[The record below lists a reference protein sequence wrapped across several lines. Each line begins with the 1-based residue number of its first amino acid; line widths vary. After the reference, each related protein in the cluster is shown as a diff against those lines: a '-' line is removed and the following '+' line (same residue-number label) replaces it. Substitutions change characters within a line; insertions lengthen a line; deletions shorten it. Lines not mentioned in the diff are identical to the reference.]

1 MYSDA
6 KAYVAN
12 AQGKKIYLL
21 PRMANRHGLIT
32 GATGTGK
39 TVTMKVLAESFS
51 DMGVPVFLADVKGD
65 VSGLAEP
72 GLDSEGMQKRIGRFD
87 LRECWSYR
95 PYPVAFWDIFGEKG
109 IPVRIKVSDMGPLM
123 FSRLLGLTE
132 VQTGIL
138 HIVYRV
144 ADDNGLELID
154 LKDLRAMLTYVNDNR
169 ASLVTTYGNVTP
181 QSIGAIQRSLLRLED
196 EGGSIFFGEPSISI
210 EDLLRVD
217 EDGRGMLNI
226 LDSTKLIRSPLI
238 YSTFLIWLVS
248 ELFER
253 LPEVGDPEKPKAV
266 FFFDE
271 AHLLFQNAP
280 KAFLEKITQLVKLIR
295 SKGVGIYFVSQSPSD
310 VPGDV
315 LAQLSNR
322 IQHGLRAYTP
332 AEMKA
337 VKAAANSFR
346 VNPDLDT
353 EKEIL
358 SLGTGEALVSFLD
371 EKGTPAIVE
380 RAKILFPLSQIGAI
394 TPEQRTELIN
404 RSRLYGRYDHPI
416 DRESAYEIIT
426 AAIEEAERQ
435 KAEIEAAA
443 EAEKQAAIQA
453 KEDARAAKEAEK
465 EAKEKAKKAKNSIAS
480 KVLKSVLT
488 AVTGVAAAAAADA
501 VTSKVTVTKK
511 KSTTSTGS
519 KMVNKATKSAT
530 TTITRELTRS
540 ILGNLIK

>member
-1 MYSDA
+1 MYIDDKIYA
-6 KAYVAN
+6 AN
-12 AQGKKIYLL
+12 ASGKKLYLL
-21 PRMANRHGLIT
+21 PKMANRHGLIT

-72 GLDSEGMQKRIGRFD
+72 GADSEGMQKRIDRFD
-87 LRECWSYR
+87 LRDCWSYHE
-95 PYPVAFWDIFGEKG
+95 YPVAFWDIFGEKG
-109 IPVRIKVSDMGPLM
+109 IPIRIKVSDMGPLM

-138 HIVYRV
+138 HIVYRG

-154 LKDLRAMLTYVNDNR
+154 LKDLRAMLTYVSDNR
-169 ASLVTTYGNVTP
+169 ASLTTTYGNVTP

-196 EGGSIFFGEPSISI
+196 EGGNVFFGEPSISVS
-210 EDLLRVD
+210 DLLRLD
-217 EDGRGMLNI
+217 DDGRGMLNI
-226 LDSTKLIRSPLI
+226 LDATRLIRSPLI

-280 KAFLEKITQLVKLIR
+280 KAFLEKIVQLVKLIR

-332 AEMKA
+332 SEMKA
-337 VKAAANSFR
+337 VKAAAASFR
-346 VNPDLDT
+346 PNPELDS
-353 EKEIL
+353 EQEIL

-371 EKGTPAIVE
+371 EKGIPAMVE
-380 RAKILFPLSQIGAI
+380 RCNILPPQSLMAPAKEETRRSILEYDPLCAAYQEAVD
-394 TPEQRTELIN
+394 N
-404 RSRLYGRYDHPI
+404 Y
-416 DRESAYEIIT
+416 SAYEKLQEESEAKAKAELEKAEQL
-426 AAIEEAERQ
+426 AAQKKEAEEK
-435 KAEIEAAA
+435 KAAEKQ
-443 EAEKQAAIQA
+443 EAEK
-453 KEDARAAKEAEK
+453 
-465 EAKEKAKKAKNSIAS
+465 KK
-480 KVLKSVLT
+480 
-488 AVTGVAAAAAADA
+488 AAAARKKQQSTVGKAAK
-501 VTSKVTVTKK
+501 KVAKTATNSVL
-511 KSTTSTGS
+511 
-519 KMVNKATKSAT
+519 NKIGNK
-530 TTITRELTRS
+530 
-540 ILGNLIK
+540 LGKAIVRGIFGNWK

>member
-1 MYSDA
+1 MYFEN

-12 AQGKKIYLL
+12 ADGKKLFLL
-21 PRMANRHGLIT
+21 PQMANRHGLIT

-39 TVTMKVLAESFS
+39 TVTMKVLAECFS

-72 GLDSEGMQKRIGRFD
+72 GVDSEGMQKRIDRFD

-95 PYPVAFWDIFGEKG
+95 EYPVAFWDIFGEQG
-109 IPVRIKVSDMGPLM
+109 IPIRIKVSDMGPLM

-132 VQTGIL
+132 VQTGVL

-154 LKDLRAMLTYVNDNR
+154 LKDLRAMLTWVSDNR
-169 ASLVTTYGNVTP
+169 GSLVTTYGNVTP

-196 EGGSIFFGEPSISI
+196 EGGNIFFGEPSISVS
-210 EDLLRVD
+210 DLLRVD
-217 EDGRGMLNI
+217 EEGHGVLNI
-226 LDSTKLIRSPLI
+226 LDSTRLIRSPLI

-253 LPEVGDPEKPKAV
+253 LPEVGDPEKPRAV

-280 KAFLEKITQLVKLIR
+280 KAFLEKIVQLVKLIR

-310 VPGDV
+310 IPNDV

-346 VNPDLDT
+346 PNPALDS
-353 EKEIL
+353 EQKIL
-358 SLGTGEALVSFLD
+358 SLGTGEALVSLLD
-371 EKGTPAIVE
+371 EKGIPAMVE
-380 RAKILFPLSQIGAI
+380 RANILPPQSLMAPAKAEVRQLVLQYDPLYAAYQEAVD
-394 TPEQRTELIN
+394 N
-404 RSRLYGRYDHPI
+404 Y
-416 DRESAYEIIT
+416 SAYEKLKEESD
-426 AAIEEAERQ
+426 AREQLALAEAEQ
-435 KAEIEAAA
+435 KA
-443 EAEKQAAIQA
+443 AEKQAAEEKKAAEKQA
-453 KEDARAAKEAEK
+453 AEQKKAAASKKQQQSAVGKAAK
-465 EAKEKAKKAKNSIAS
+465 
-480 KVLKSVLT
+480 KV
-488 AVTGVAAAAAADA
+488 A
-501 VTSKVTVTKK
+501 
-511 KSTTSTGS
+511 
-519 KMVNKATKSAT
+519 KSAT
-530 TTITRELTRS
+530 NTVLNKVGRK
-540 ILGNLIK
+540 LGNAIARGIFGNWL

>member
-1 MYSDA
+1 MFFDNKVYA
-6 KAYVAN
+6 AN
-12 AQGKKIYLL
+12 AQGEKLFLL
-21 PRMANRHGLIT
+21 PKMANRHGLIT

-65 VSGLAEP
+65 VSGLSEP
-72 GLDSEGMQKRIGRFD
+72 GLDSEGMQKRIDRFD
-87 LRECWSYR
+87 LRECWNYR
-95 PYPVAFWDIFGEKG
+95 GYPVAFWDIFGEKG

-154 LKDLRAMLTYVNDNR
+154 LKDLRSMLTYVNDNR
-169 ASLVTTYGNVTP
+169 GSLVTTYGNVTP
-181 QSIGAIQRSLLRLED
+181 QSIGAIQRALLRLED
-196 EGGSIFFGEPSISI
+196 EGGNIFFGEPSISVS
-210 EDLLRVD
+210 DLLRLD
-217 EDGRGMLNI
+217 ENGHGLLNI

-280 KAFLEKITQLVKLIR
+280 KAFLEKIVQLVKLIR
-295 SKGVGIYFVSQSPSD
+295 SKGVGIYFISQSPSD
-310 VPGDV
+310 IPGDV

-332 AEMKA
+332 SEMKA

-346 VNPDLDT
+346 PNPKLDS

-358 SLGTGEALVSFLD
+358 SLGTGEARVSLLD
-371 EKGTPAIVE
+371 EKGIPAIVE
-380 RAKILFPLSQIGAI
+380 RANILPPQSLMGIAQEETRERILGSDPLFASYKEAVD
-394 TPEQRTELIN
+394 N
-404 RSRLYGRYDHPI
+404 Y
-416 DRESAYEIIT
+416 SAYEKLKEESDAKEQ
-426 AAIEEAERQ
+426 AAL
-435 KAEIEAAA
+435 A
-443 EAEKQAAIQA
+443 EAEKKAAEK
-453 KEDARAAKEAEK
+453 KEADQNKAAASKKKKQSSVGKAAKK
-465 EAKEKAKKAKNSIAS
+465 VAKTATNSILNRIGR
-480 KVLKSVLT
+480 KI
-488 AVTGVAAAAAADA
+488 G
-501 VTSKVTVTKK
+501 
-511 KSTTSTGS
+511 
-519 KMVNKATKSAT
+519 KAIA
-530 TTITRELTRS
+530 RGLF
-540 ILGNLIK
+540 GNWL

>member
-1 MYSDA
+1 MFFDD
-6 KAYVAN
+6 KAYIAN
-12 AQGKKIYLL
+12 ADGEKLFLL

-72 GLDSEGMQKRIGRFD
+72 GVDSEGMQTRIDRFD
-87 LRECWSYR
+87 LRSCWSYR
-95 PYPVAFWDIFGEKG
+95 EYPVAFWDIFGEKG
-109 IPVRIKVSDMGPLM
+109 IPIRIQVSDMGPLM

-132 VQTGIL
+132 VQTGVL

-154 LKDLRAMLTYVNDNR
+154 LKDLRAMLTYVSDNR

-181 QSIGAIQRSLLRLED
+181 QSIGAIQRALLRLED
-196 EGGSIFFGEPSISI
+196 EGGNIFFGEPSISV

-217 EDGRGMLNI
+217 DDGHGTLNI
-226 LDSTKLIRSPLI
+226 LDATRLIQSPLI

-280 KAFLEKITQLVKLIR
+280 KAFLEKIVQLVKLIR

-310 VPGDV
+310 IPNDV
-315 LAQLSNR
+315 LSQLSNR

-332 AEMKA
+332 SEMKA
-337 VKAAANSFR
+337 VKAAAASFR
-346 VNPDLDT
+346 PNPRLDS
-353 EKEIL
+353 EQEIL
-358 SLGTGEALVSFLD
+358 SLGTGEALVSLLD
-371 EKGTPAIVE
+371 EKGIPAMVE
-380 RAKILFPLSQIGAI
+380 RANILPPQSLMAPAREETRQSILEYDPLYAAYQEAVD
-394 TPEQRTELIN
+394 
-404 RSRLYGRYDHPI
+404 RY
-416 DRESAYEIIT
+416 SAYEKLK
-426 AAIEEAERQ
+426 EEADAKEQ
-435 KAEIEAAA
+435 TALA
-443 EAEKQAAIQA
+443 EAEQKA
-453 KEDARAAKEAEK
+453 AAKQEAEERKAAEK
-465 EAKEKAKKAKNSIAS
+465 EAKAQAAAKKKNQSAVGKAAK
-480 KVLKSVLT
+480 KV
-488 AVTGVAAAAAADA
+488 A
-501 VTSKVTVTKK
+501 
-511 KSTTSTGS
+511 
-519 KMVNKATKSAT
+519 KSAANT
-530 TTITRELTRS
+530 VLNKVGRK
-540 ILGNLIK
+540 LGKAIARGLFGNWV

>member
-1 MYSDA
+1 MYSES
-6 KAYVAN
+6 KAYIAN

-21 PRMANRHGLIT
+21 PQMANRHGLIT

-39 TVTMKVLAESFS
+39 TVTMKVLAEAFS
-51 DMGVPVFLADVKGD
+51 HMGVPVFLADVKGD

-72 GLDSEGMQKRIGRFD
+72 GVDSEGMQKRIDRFD
-87 LRECWSYR
+87 LRDCWSYR
-95 PYPVAFWDIFGEKG
+95 EFPVAFWDIFGEKG

-169 ASLVTTYGNVTP
+169 ADLVTTYGNVTP
-181 QSIGAIQRSLLRLED
+181 QSIGAIQRALLRLED
-196 EGGSIFFGEPSISI
+196 EGGNIFFGEPSISVS
-210 EDLLRVD
+210 DLLRVD
-217 EDGRGMLNI
+217 EDGFGILNI
-226 LDSTKLIRSPLI
+226 LDSAKLIRSPLI

-280 KAFLEKITQLVKLIR
+280 KAFLEKIVQLVKLIR

-310 VPGDV
+310 IPDDV
-315 LAQLSNR
+315 LSQLSNR

-346 VNPDLDT
+346 TNPDLDT

-358 SLGTGEALVSFLD
+358 SLGTGEALVSLLD
-371 EKGTPAIVE
+371 EKGIPTMVE
-380 RAKILFPLSQIGAI
+380 RANILPPQSLMAPAQEETRQSILQYDPMFASYA
-394 TPEQRTELIN
+394 EAVD
-404 RSRLYGRYDHPI
+404 RY
-416 DRESAYEIIT
+416 SAYEKLK
-426 AAIEEAERQ
+426 EEADAKEQ
-435 KAEIEAAA
+435 KALA
-443 EAEKQAAIQA
+443 EAEQKA
-453 KEDARAAKEAEK
+453 AAKQEAEQK
-465 EAKEKAKKAKNSIAS
+465 KTSAAQKKKQQSAVGKAAKKVAKTATNSLLDRVGRKLGKAIAR
-480 KVLKSVLT
+480 
-488 AVTGVAAAAAADA
+488 G
-501 VTSKVTVTKK
+501 
-511 KSTTSTGS
+511 
-519 KMVNKATKSAT
+519 
-530 TTITRELTRS
+530 IF
-540 ILGNLIK
+540 GNWL

>member
-1 MYSDA
+1 MFFEN
-6 KAYVAN
+6 KAYIAN
-12 AQGKKIYLL
+12 ANGKKIYLL
-21 PRMANRHGLIT
+21 PEMANRHGLIT

-72 GLDSEGMQKRIGRFD
+72 GVDSENMQKRIDRFD
-87 LRECWSYR
+87 LKDVWSYR
-95 PYPVAFWDIFGEKG
+95 GYPVAFWDIFGEKG

-132 VQTGIL
+132 VQTGVL

-144 ADDNGLELID
+144 ADDHGLELID
-154 LKDLRAMLTYVNDNR
+154 LKDLRAMLTYVSDNR
-169 ASLVTTYGNVTP
+169 GSLVTTYGNVTP
-181 QSIGAIQRSLLRLED
+181 QSIGAIQRALLRLED
-196 EGGSIFFGEPSISI
+196 EGGNIFFGEPSISI
-210 EDLLRVD
+210 ADLLRVD
-217 EDGRGMLNI
+217 ENGHGMLNI
-226 LDSTKLIRSPLI
+226 LDSTRLIQSPLV

-280 KAFLEKITQLVKLIR
+280 KAFLEKIVQLVKLIR

-310 VPGDV
+310 IPNDV

-346 VNPDLDT
+346 TNPELDT

-358 SLGTGEALVSFLD
+358 SLGTGEALVSLLD
-371 EKGTPAIVE
+371 EKGIPAMVE
-380 RAKILFPLSQIGAI
+380 RANILPPQSLMAPAAKETRQSILEYDPLYAVYQEAVD
-394 TPEQRTELIN
+394 
-404 RSRLYGRYDHPI
+404 RY
-416 DRESAYEIIT
+416 SAYEKLR
-426 AAIEEAERQ
+426 EEADEKEQ
-435 KAEIEAAA
+435 TALA
-443 EAEKQAAIQA
+443 EAEQKALQKQEAEQKKAAEKQEA
-453 KEDARAAKEAEK
+453 VQKKTAASSKKKQQSAVGKAAK
-465 EAKEKAKKAKNSIAS
+465 
-480 KVLKSVLT
+480 KV
-488 AVTGVAAAAAADA
+488 A
-501 VTSKVTVTKK
+501 
-511 KSTTSTGS
+511 
-519 KMVNKATKSAT
+519 KSAT
-530 TTITRELTRS
+530 NTVLNKIGRK
-540 ILGNLIK
+540 IGNAIARGVFGNWL

>member
-1 MYSDA
+1 MFFEN
-6 KAYVAN
+6 KAYIAN
-12 AQGKKIYLL
+12 TNGKKIYLL
-21 PRMANRHGLIT
+21 PQMANRHGLIT

-72 GLDSEGMQKRIGRFD
+72 GVDSENMQKRIDRFD
-87 LRECWSYR
+87 LKKVWSYR
-95 PYPVAFWDIFGEKG
+95 EYPVAFWDIFGEKG

-132 VQTGIL
+132 VQTGVL

-154 LKDLRAMLTYVNDNR
+154 LKDLRAMLTYVSDNR
-169 ASLVTTYGNVTP
+169 GSLVTTYGNVTP
-181 QSIGAIQRSLLRLED
+181 QSIGAIQRALLRLED
-196 EGGSIFFGEPSISI
+196 EGGNIFFGEPSISI
-210 EDLLRVD
+210 ADLLRLD
-217 EDGRGMLNI
+217 EAGHGVLNI
-226 LDSTKLIRSPLI
+226 LDSTRLIQSPLV

-280 KAFLEKITQLVKLIR
+280 KAFLEKIVQLVKLIR

-310 VPGDV
+310 IPNDV

-332 AEMKA
+332 HEMKA

-346 VNPDLDT
+346 PNPDLDS

-371 EKGTPAIVE
+371 EKGIPTMVE
-380 RAKILFPLSQIGAI
+380 RANILPPQSLMAPAQ
-394 TPEQRTELIN
+394 EQTRLLILDN
-404 RSRLYGRYDHPI
+404 DALFASYQVAVDRY
-416 DRESAYEIIT
+416 SAYEKLK
-426 AAIEEAERQ
+426 EAEEK
-435 KAEIEAAA
+435 KAQEELA
-443 EAEKQAAIQA
+443 
-453 KEDARAAKEAEK
+453 EAEK
-465 EAKEKAKKAKNSIAS
+465 EAAEKKEAEQKKAASTSKKKKQSTVGKAAKK
-480 KVLKSVLT
+480 
-488 AVTGVAAAAAADA
+488 VA
-501 VTSKVTVTKK
+501 
-511 KSTTSTGS
+511 
-519 KMVNKATKSAT
+519 KSAT
-530 TTITRELTRS
+530 NSVLNRIGRK
-540 ILGNLIK
+540 LGNAIARGIFGNWL

>member
-1 MYSDA
+1 MFFDD
-6 KAYVAN
+6 KAYIAN
-12 AQGKKIYLL
+12 ADGEKLFLL

-72 GLDSEGMQKRIGRFD
+72 GVDSEGMQTRIDRFD
-87 LRECWSYR
+87 LRSCWSYR
-95 PYPVAFWDIFGEKG
+95 EYPVAFWDIFGEKG
-109 IPVRIKVSDMGPLM
+109 IPIRIQVSDMGPLM

-132 VQTGIL
+132 VQTGVL

-154 LKDLRAMLTYVNDNR
+154 LKDLRAMLTYVSDNR

-181 QSIGAIQRSLLRLED
+181 QSIGAIQRALLRLED
-196 EGGSIFFGEPSISI
+196 EGGNIFFGEPSISV

-217 EDGRGMLNI
+217 DDGHGTLNI
-226 LDSTKLIRSPLI
+226 LDATRLIQSPLI

-280 KAFLEKITQLVKLIR
+280 KAFLEKIVQLVKLIR

-310 VPGDV
+310 IPNDV
-315 LAQLSNR
+315 LSQLSNR

-332 AEMKA
+332 SEMKA
-337 VKAAANSFR
+337 VKAAAASFR
-346 VNPDLDT
+346 PNPRLDS
-353 EKEIL
+353 EQEIL
-358 SLGTGEALVSFLD
+358 SLGTGEAMVSLLD
-371 EKGTPAIVE
+371 EKGIPAMVE
-380 RAKILFPLSQIGAI
+380 RANILPPQSLMAPAREETRQSILEYDPLYAAYQEAVD
-394 TPEQRTELIN
+394 
-404 RSRLYGRYDHPI
+404 RY
-416 DRESAYEIIT
+416 SAYEKLK
-426 AAIEEAERQ
+426 EEADAKEQ
-435 KAEIEAAA
+435 TALAEAEKKA
-443 EAEKQAAIQA
+443 AEKQAAEQ
-453 KEDARAAKEAEK
+453 
-465 EAKEKAKKAKNSIAS
+465 KKA
-480 KVLKSVLT
+480 T
-488 AVTGVAAAAAADA
+488 T
-501 VTSKVTVTKK
+501 TSTKK
-511 KSTTSTGS
+511 KQQSAVG
-519 KMVNKATKSAT
+519 KAAKKVAKTAT
-530 TTITRELTRS
+530 NSVLDRVGRK
-540 ILGNLIK
+540 LGKAIARGLFGNWI

>member
-1 MYSDA
+1 MFFEDKVYA
-6 KAYVAN
+6 AN
-12 AQGKKIYLL
+12 AHGEKLYLL
-21 PRMANRHGLIT
+21 PKMANRHGLIT

-65 VSGLAEP
+65 VSGLSEP
-72 GLDSEGMQKRIGRFD
+72 GVDSENMQKRIERFD
-87 LRECWSYR
+87 LVDCWSYR
-95 PYPVAFWDIFGEKG
+95 GFPVAFWDIFGEKG
-109 IPVRIKVSDMGPLM
+109 IPIRIKVSDMGPLM

-154 LKDLRAMLTYVNDNR
+154 LKDLRAMLTYVSDNR
-169 ASLVTTYGNVTP
+169 GSLVTTYGNVTP
-181 QSIGAIQRSLLRLED
+181 QSIGAIQRALLRLED
-196 EGGSIFFGEPSISI
+196 EGGNIFFGEPSISI
-210 EDLLRVD
+210 TDLLRVD
-217 EDGRGMLNI
+217 ENGHGLLNI

-280 KAFLEKITQLVKLIR
+280 KAFLEKIVQLVKLIR
-295 SKGVGIYFVSQSPSD
+295 SKGVGIFFVSQNPSD
-310 VPGDV
+310 IPNDV

-332 AEMKA
+332 SEMKA

-346 VNPDLDT
+346 PNPDLDS

-358 SLGTGEALVSFLD
+358 SLGTGEALVSLLD
-371 EKGTPAIVE
+371 PKGIPTMVE
-380 RAKILFPLSQIGAI
+380 RANILPPQSLMAPAQEETRQKVLEKDPLYASYQEAVD
-394 TPEQRTELIN
+394 
-404 RSRLYGRYDHPI
+404 RY
-416 DRESAYEIIT
+416 SAYEKLK
-426 AAIEEAERQ
+426 EESDAKAQAEL
-435 KAEIEAAA
+435 A
-443 EAEKQAAIQA
+443 EAEKTAAA
-453 KEDARAAKEAEK
+453 KKEAEEQK
-465 EAKEKAKKAKNSIAS
+465 AAAKQEAAEKK
-480 KVLKSVLT
+480 
-488 AVTGVAAAAAADA
+488 AAAA
-501 VTSKVTVTKK
+501 KK
-511 KSTTSTGS
+511 KQQS
-519 KMVNKATKSAT
+519 KAGKAAKKVAKTAAN
-530 TTITRELTRS
+530 S
-540 ILGNLIK
+540 ILSRIGRKLGKAIARGLFGNWL

>member
-1 MYSDA
+1 MFFDD
-6 KAYVAN
+6 KAYIAN
-12 AQGKKIYLL
+12 ADGEKLFLL

-72 GLDSEGMQKRIGRFD
+72 GVDSEGMQTRIDRFD
-87 LRECWSYR
+87 LRSCWSYR
-95 PYPVAFWDIFGEKG
+95 EYPVAFWDIFGEKG
-109 IPVRIKVSDMGPLM
+109 IPIRIQVSDMGPLM

-132 VQTGIL
+132 VQTGVL

-154 LKDLRAMLTYVNDNR
+154 LKDLRAMLTYVSDNR

-181 QSIGAIQRSLLRLED
+181 QSIGAIQRALLRLED
-196 EGGSIFFGEPSISI
+196 EGGNIFFGEPSISV

-217 EDGRGMLNI
+217 DDGHGTLNI
-226 LDSTKLIRSPLI
+226 LDATRLIQSPLI

-253 LPEVGDPEKPKAV
+253 LPEVGDPEKPRAV

-271 AHLLFQNAP
+271 AHLLFHNAP
-280 KAFLEKITQLVKLIR
+280 KAFLEKIVQLVKLIR

-310 VPGDV
+310 IPNDV

-332 AEMKA
+332 TELKA

-346 VNPDLDT
+346 PNPAFNA
-353 EKEIL
+353 EQEIL
-358 SLGTGEALVSFLD
+358 SLGTGEALVSLLD
-371 EKGTPAIVE
+371 EKGIPAMVE
-380 RAKILFPLSQIGAI
+380 RANILPPQSLMAPAREETRQSILEYDPLYAAYQEAVD
-394 TPEQRTELIN
+394 
-404 RSRLYGRYDHPI
+404 RY
-416 DRESAYEIIT
+416 SAYEKLK
-426 AAIEEAERQ
+426 EEADAKEQ
-435 KAEIEAAA
+435 TALA
-443 EAEKQAAIQA
+443 EAEQKA
-453 KEDARAAKEAEK
+453 AAKREAEEKKAAEK
-465 EAKEKAKKAKNSIAS
+465 EAKAQAAAKKKNQSAVGKAAK
-480 KVLKSVLT
+480 KV
-488 AVTGVAAAAAADA
+488 A
-501 VTSKVTVTKK
+501 
-511 KSTTSTGS
+511 
-519 KMVNKATKSAT
+519 KSAT
-530 TTITRELTRS
+530 NTVLNKVGRK
-540 ILGNLIK
+540 LGKAIARGLFGNWV

>member
-1 MYSDA
+1 MYSEN
-6 KAYVAN
+6 KVYIAN
-12 AQGKKIYLL
+12 AQGKKLYLL
-21 PRMANRHGLIT
+21 PNVANRHGLIT

-72 GLDSEGMQKRIGRFD
+72 GVDSEGMQKRIDRFD
-87 LRECWSYR
+87 LRESWNYR
-95 PYPVAFWDIFGEKG
+95 EYPVAFWDIFGEKG

-154 LKDLRAMLTYVNDNR
+154 LKDLRAMLTYVSDNR
-169 ASLVTTYGNVTP
+169 ANLVTTYGNVTP
-181 QSIGAIQRSLLRLED
+181 QSIGAIQRALLRLED
-196 EGGSIFFGEPSISI
+196 EGGNIFFGEPSISVS
-210 EDLLRVD
+210 DLLRVD
-217 EDGRGMLNI
+217 DEGHGLLNI

-280 KAFLEKITQLVKLIR
+280 KAFLEKIVQLVKLIR

-310 VPGDV
+310 IPNDV
-315 LAQLSNR
+315 LSQLSNR

-332 AEMKA
+332 SEMKA

-346 VNPDLDT
+346 TNPELDT

-358 SLGTGEALVSFLD
+358 SLGTGEALVSLLD
-371 EKGTPAIVE
+371 EKGIPTMVE
-380 RAKILFPLSQIGAI
+380 RANILPPQSLMAPAREEIRQNILQYDPLFASYQDAVD
-394 TPEQRTELIN
+394 
-404 RSRLYGRYDHPI
+404 RY
-416 DRESAYEIIT
+416 SAYEKLK
-426 AAIEEAERQ
+426 EEADAREQ
-435 KAEIEAAA
+435 TALA
-443 EAEKQAAIQA
+443 EAEQKAAEKQELEQQKAAA
-453 KEDARAAKEAEK
+453 KKEAE
-465 EAKEKAKKAKNSIAS
+465 EKK
-480 KVLKSVLT
+480 
-488 AVTGVAAAAAADA
+488 AAAA
-501 VTSKVTVTKK
+501 KK
-511 KSTTSTGS
+511 KQQSAVG
-519 KMVNKATKSAT
+519 KAAKKVAKTAT
-530 TTITRELTRS
+530 NS
-540 ILGNLIK
+540 ILDRVGRKIGKAIARGLFGNWL

>member
-1 MYSDA
+1 MFFES

-12 AQGKKIYLL
+12 ADGKKLFLL
-21 PRMANRHGLIT
+21 PQMANRHGLIT

-51 DMGVPVFLADVKGD
+51 HMGVPVFLADVKGD

-72 GLDSEGMQKRIGRFD
+72 GVDSEGMQKRIDRFD
-87 LRECWSYR
+87 LRSCWSYR
-95 PYPVAFWDIFGEKG
+95 EYPVALWDIFGEKG

-132 VQTGIL
+132 VQTGVL

-154 LKDLRAMLTYVNDNR
+154 LKDLRAMLTYVSDNR

-196 EGGSIFFGEPSISI
+196 EGGNIFFGEPSISV

-217 EDGRGMLNI
+217 ADGYGTLNI
-226 LDSTKLIRSPLI
+226 LDATRLIQSPLV

-280 KAFLEKITQLVKLIR
+280 KAFLEKIVQLVKLIR

-310 VPGDV
+310 IPDDV

-332 AEMKA
+332 TEMKA

-346 VNPDLDT
+346 PNPAFNA
-353 EKEIL
+353 EQEIL
-358 SLGTGEALVSFLD
+358 GLGTGEALVSLLD
-371 EKGTPAIVE
+371 EKGIPAMVE
-380 RAKILFPLSQIGAI
+380 RASILPPQSLMAPAKEETRQSVLAYDPLYTVYQEAVD
-394 TPEQRTELIN
+394 
-404 RSRLYGRYDHPI
+404 RY
-416 DRESAYEIIT
+416 SAYEKLKEESDAKEQT
-426 AAIEEAERQ
+426 AL
-435 KAEIEAAA
+435 A
-443 EAEKQAAIQA
+443 EAEQKA
-453 KEDARAAKEAEK
+453 AAKREAEEKKAAEK
-465 EAKEKAKKAKNSIAS
+465 EAKAQAAAKKKNQSAVGKAAK
-480 KVLKSVLT
+480 KVAKTATNSVLNQ
-488 AVTGVAAAAAADA
+488 VGR
-501 VTSKVTVTKK
+501 KL
-511 KSTTSTGS
+511 G
-519 KMVNKATKSAT
+519 KAIA
-530 TTITRELTRS
+530 RGLF
-540 ILGNLIK
+540 GNWV

>member
-1 MYSDA
+1 MYFEE
-6 KAYVAN
+6 KAYIAN
-12 AQGKKIYLL
+12 AHGEKIFLL
-21 PRMANRHGLIT
+21 PQMANRHGLIT

-39 TVTMKVLAESFS
+39 TVTMKVLAECFS

-72 GLDSEGMQKRIGRFD
+72 GVDSEGMQKRVDRFD
-87 LRECWSYR
+87 LRSCWSYR
-95 PYPVAFWDIFGEKG
+95 EFPVAFWDIFGEKG

-154 LKDLRAMLTYVNDNR
+154 LKDLRAMLSYVSDNR
-169 ASLVTTYGNVTP
+169 GSLVTTYGNVTP
-181 QSIGAIQRSLLRLED
+181 QSIGAIQRALLRLED
-196 EGGSIFFGEPSISI
+196 EGGNIFFGEPSISI
-210 EDLLRVD
+210 VDLLRVD
-217 EDGRGMLNI
+217 EDGHGILNI
-226 LDSTKLIRSPLI
+226 LDSTRLIRSPLI

-280 KAFLEKITQLVKLIR
+280 KAFLEKIVQLVKLIR

-310 VPGDV
+310 IPNDV

-332 AEMKA
+332 SEMKA

-346 VNPDLDT
+346 PNPDLDS
-353 EKEIL
+353 EQEIL
-358 SLGTGEALVSFLD
+358 SLGTGEALVSLLD
-371 EKGTPAIVE
+371 QKGIPSMVE
-380 RAKILFPLSQIGAI
+380 RGNILPPQSLMAPAREETRNSILEYDPLYATYQEAVD
-394 TPEQRTELIN
+394 
-404 RSRLYGRYDHPI
+404 RY
-416 DRESAYEIIT
+416 SAYEKLKEESD
-426 AAIEEAERQ
+426 AKAQAELEEAEK
-435 KAEIEAAA
+435 KA
-443 EAEKQAAIQA
+443 AEKQAAEEKKA
-453 KEDARAAKEAEK
+453 AEK
-465 EAKEKAKKAKNSIAS
+465 QVAEQKKAE
-480 KVLKSVLT
+480 
-488 AVTGVAAAAAADA
+488 AA
-501 VTSKVTVTKK
+501 KK
-511 KSTTSTGS
+511 KSQSAVG
-519 KMVNKATKSAT
+519 KSAKKVAKT
-530 TTITRELTRS
+530 TTNTVLNQVGRK
-540 ILGNLIK
+540 LGKAIARGIFGNWV

>member
-1 MYSDA
+1 MFFEN
-6 KAYVAN
+6 KAYIAN
-12 AQGKKIYLL
+12 ANGKKIYLL
-21 PRMANRHGLIT
+21 PEMANRHGLIT

-72 GLDSEGMQKRIGRFD
+72 GADSENMQKRIDRFD
-87 LRECWSYR
+87 LKKVWSYR
-95 PYPVAFWDIFGEKG
+95 EYPVAFWDIFGEKG

-132 VQTGIL
+132 VQTGVL

-154 LKDLRAMLTYVNDNR
+154 LKDLRAMLTYVSDNR
-169 ASLVTTYGNVTP
+169 GSLVTTYGNVTP
-181 QSIGAIQRSLLRLED
+181 QSIGAIQRALLRLED
-196 EGGSIFFGEPSISI
+196 EGGNIFFGEPSISI
-210 EDLLRVD
+210 ADLLRVD
-217 EDGRGMLNI
+217 ENGHGILNI
-226 LDSTKLIRSPLI
+226 LDSTRLIQSPLV

-280 KAFLEKITQLVKLIR
+280 KAFLEKIVQLVKLIR

-310 VPGDV
+310 IPNDV

-346 VNPDLDT
+346 TNPELNT

-358 SLGTGEALVSFLD
+358 SLGTGEALVSLLD
-371 EKGTPAIVE
+371 EKGIPAMVD
-380 RAKILFPLSQIGAI
+380 RSNILPPQSLMAPAQEATRQQVLEKDPLYPAY
-394 TPEQRTELIN
+394 LDAVD
-404 RSRLYGRYDHPI
+404 RY
-416 DRESAYEIIT
+416 SAYEKLK
-426 AAIEEAERQ
+426 EEADAREQ
-435 KAEIEAAA
+435 AALA
-443 EAEKQAAIQA
+443 EAEQKAAEKQVAEQKKAAASSKKKQQSA
-453 KEDARAAKEAEK
+453 VGKAAK
-465 EAKEKAKKAKNSIAS
+465 
-480 KVLKSVLT
+480 KV
-488 AVTGVAAAAAADA
+488 A
-501 VTSKVTVTKK
+501 
-511 KSTTSTGS
+511 
-519 KMVNKATKSAT
+519 KSAT
-530 TTITRELTRS
+530 NS
-540 ILGNLIK
+540 ILNKVGRKLGKAIARGLFGNWL

>member
-1 MYSDA
+1 MYSDN
-6 KAYVAN
+6 KVYIAN
-12 AQGKKIYLL
+12 AQGKKLYLL
-21 PRMANRHGLIT
+21 PGMANRHGLIT

-72 GLDSEGMQKRIGRFD
+72 GADSEGMQKRIDRFD

-95 PYPVAFWDIFGEKG
+95 EYPVAFWDIFGEKG

-123 FSRLLGLTE
+123 FARLLGLTE

-154 LKDLRAMLTYVNDNR
+154 LKDLRAMLAYVSDNR
-169 ASLVTTYGNVTP
+169 ANLVTTYGNVTP
-181 QSIGAIQRSLLRLED
+181 QSIGAIQRALLRLED
-196 EGGSIFFGEPSISI
+196 EGGNVFFGEPSISVS
-210 EDLLRVD
+210 DLLRVD
-217 EDGRGMLNI
+217 DDGHGLLNI
-226 LDSTKLIRSPLI
+226 LDSTKLIRSPLV

-280 KAFLEKITQLVKLIR
+280 KAFLEKIVQLVKLIR
-295 SKGVGIYFVSQSPSD
+295 SKGVGIYLVSQSPSD
-310 VPGDV
+310 IPNDV

-332 AEMKA
+332 SEMKA
-337 VKAAANSFR
+337 VKTAANSFR
-346 VNPDLDT
+346 TNPELDT

-358 SLGTGEALVSFLD
+358 SLGTGEALVSLLD
-371 EKGTPAIVE
+371 EKGIPAMVE
-380 RAKILFPLSQIGAI
+380 RANILPPQSLMAPASEEVRQNILEYDPLCASYRDAVD
-394 TPEQRTELIN
+394 
-404 RSRLYGRYDHPI
+404 RY
-416 DRESAYEIIT
+416 SAYEKLKEESEARTQT
-426 AAIEEAERQ
+426 ALAQAEQKAVQKQEAEQ
-435 KAEIEAAA
+435 KKAAPSA
-443 EAEKQAAIQA
+443 KKKQQSAVG
-453 KEDARAAKEAEK
+453 KAAKK
-465 EAKEKAKKAKNSIAS
+465 VAKTATNSILDRIGR
-480 KVLKSVLT
+480 KI
-488 AVTGVAAAAAADA
+488 G
-501 VTSKVTVTKK
+501 
-511 KSTTSTGS
+511 
-519 KMVNKATKSAT
+519 KAIA
-530 TTITRELTRS
+530 RGLF
-540 ILGNLIK
+540 GNWL

>member
-1 MYSDA
+1 MYSEN

-21 PRMANRHGLIT
+21 PQMANRHGIIT

-39 TVTMKVLAESFS
+39 TVTMKVLAETFS

-72 GLDSEGMQKRIGRFD
+72 GTDSEGMQKRIDRFD
-87 LRECWSYR
+87 LRGCWSYR
-95 PYPVAFWDIFGEKG
+95 EYPVAFWDIFGEKG

-154 LKDLRAMLTYVNDNR
+154 LKDLRAMLTYVSDNR
-169 ASLVTTYGNVTP
+169 ANLVTTYGNVTP
-181 QSIGAIQRSLLRLED
+181 QSIGAIQRALLRLED
-196 EGGSIFFGEPSISI
+196 EGGNIFFSEPSISVS
-210 EDLLRVD
+210 DLLRLD
-217 EDGRGMLNI
+217 ENGHGMLNI
-226 LDSTKLIRSPLI
+226 LDSTRLIRSPLI

-280 KAFLEKITQLVKLIR
+280 KAFLEKIVQLVKLIR

-310 VPGDV
+310 IPNDV

-332 AEMKA
+332 SEMKA

-346 VNPDLDT
+346 TNPDLDT

-358 SLGTGEALVSFLD
+358 SLGTGEALVSLLD
-371 EKGTPAIVE
+371 EKGIPTMVE
-380 RAKILFPLSQIGAI
+380 RANILPPQSLMAPAREEIRQNILEYDPLFATYQDAVD
-394 TPEQRTELIN
+394 
-404 RSRLYGRYDHPI
+404 RY
-416 DRESAYEIIT
+416 SAYEKLK
-426 AAIEEAERQ
+426 EEADAREQ
-435 KAEIEAAA
+435 KALAEAGQKAVAKQEAEQKKPAAA
-443 EAEKQAAIQA
+443 PKKKQQSAVG
-453 KEDARAAKEAEK
+453 KAAKK
-465 EAKEKAKKAKNSIAS
+465 VAKTATNSLLDRVGRKLGKAIARG
-480 KVLKSVLT
+480 LF
-488 AVTGVAAAAAADA
+488 
-501 VTSKVTVTKK
+501 
-511 KSTTSTGS
+511 
-519 KMVNKATKSAT
+519 
-530 TTITRELTRS
+530 
-540 ILGNLIK
+540 GNWL

>member
-65 VSGLAEP
+65 VSGLAES
-72 GLDSEGMQKRIGRFD
+72 GLDSEGMQKRIDRFD

-169 ASLVTTYGNVTP
+169 GSLVTTYGNVTP

-226 LDSTKLIRSPLI
+226 LDSTKLIRNPLI

-371 EKGTPAIVE
+371 EKGIPAMVE
-380 RAKILFPLSQIGAI
+380 RANILPPQSLMAPAQEETRQSILQYDPLFAAYQEAVD
-394 TPEQRTELIN
+394 N
-404 RSRLYGRYDHPI
+404 Y
-416 DRESAYEIIT
+416 SAYEKLK
-426 AAIEEAERQ
+426 EEADAKLQAELAQAEQ
-435 KAEIEAAA
+435 KA
-443 EAEKQAAIQA
+443 AEKQAAEE
-453 KEDARAAKEAEK
+453 KKAAAQKEAE
-465 EAKEKAKKAKNSIAS
+465 EKK
-480 KVLKSVLT
+480 
-488 AVTGVAAAAAADA
+488 AAAA
-501 VTSKVTVTKK
+501 KK
-511 KSTTSTGS
+511 KQQS
-519 KMVNKATKSAT
+519 KAGKAAKKVAKTAAN
-530 TTITRELTRS
+530 S
-540 ILGNLIK
+540 ILSKIGRKLGKAIARGIFGNWL

>member
-1 MYSDA
+1 MFFDD
-6 KAYVAN
+6 KAYIAN
-12 AQGKKIYLL
+12 ADGEKLFLL

-72 GLDSEGMQKRIGRFD
+72 GVDSEGMQTRIDRFD
-87 LRECWSYR
+87 LRSCWSYR
-95 PYPVAFWDIFGEKG
+95 EYPVAFWDIFGEKG
-109 IPVRIKVSDMGPLM
+109 IPIRIQVSDMGPLM

-132 VQTGIL
+132 VQTGVL

-154 LKDLRAMLTYVNDNR
+154 LKDLRAMLTYVSDNR

-181 QSIGAIQRSLLRLED
+181 QSIGAIQRALLRLED
-196 EGGSIFFGEPSISI
+196 EGGNIFFGEPSISV

-217 EDGRGMLNI
+217 DDGHGTLNI
-226 LDSTKLIRSPLI
+226 LDATRLIQSPLI

-280 KAFLEKITQLVKLIR
+280 KAFLEKIVQLVKLIR

-310 VPGDV
+310 IPNDV
-315 LAQLSNR
+315 LSQLSNR

-332 AEMKA
+332 SEMKA
-337 VKAAANSFR
+337 VKAAAASFR
-346 VNPDLDT
+346 PNPRLDS
-353 EKEIL
+353 EQEIL
-358 SLGTGEALVSFLD
+358 SLGTGEALVSLLD
-371 EKGTPAIVE
+371 EKGIPAMVE
-380 RAKILFPLSQIGAI
+380 RANILPPQSLMAPAREETRQSILEYDPLYAAYQEAVD
-394 TPEQRTELIN
+394 
-404 RSRLYGRYDHPI
+404 RY
-416 DRESAYEIIT
+416 SAYEKLK
-426 AAIEEAERQ
+426 EEADAKEQ
-435 KAEIEAAA
+435 TALA
-443 EAEKQAAIQA
+443 EAEQKA
-453 KEDARAAKEAEK
+453 AAKREAEEKKAAEK
-465 EAKEKAKKAKNSIAS
+465 EAKAQAAAKKKNQSAVGKAAK
-480 KVLKSVLT
+480 KV
-488 AVTGVAAAAAADA
+488 A
-501 VTSKVTVTKK
+501 
-511 KSTTSTGS
+511 
-519 KMVNKATKSAT
+519 KSAT
-530 TTITRELTRS
+530 NTVLNKVGRK
-540 ILGNLIK
+540 LGKAIARGLFGNWV

>member
-1 MYSDA
+1 MYSES
-6 KAYVAN
+6 KAYIAN

-21 PRMANRHGLIT
+21 PQMANRHGLIT

-39 TVTMKVLAESFS
+39 TVTMKVLAEAFS
-51 DMGVPVFLADVKGD
+51 HMGVPVFLADVKGD

-72 GLDSEGMQKRIGRFD
+72 GVDSEGMQKRIDRFD
-87 LRECWSYR
+87 LRDCWSYR
-95 PYPVAFWDIFGEKG
+95 EFPVAFWDIFGEKG

-169 ASLVTTYGNVTP
+169 ADLVTTYGNVTP
-181 QSIGAIQRSLLRLED
+181 QSIGAIQRALLRLED
-196 EGGSIFFGEPSISI
+196 EGGNIFFGEPSISVS
-210 EDLLRVD
+210 DLLRVD
-217 EDGRGMLNI
+217 EDGFGVLNI
-226 LDSTKLIRSPLI
+226 LDSAKLIRSPLI

-280 KAFLEKITQLVKLIR
+280 KAFLEKIVQLVKLIR

-310 VPGDV
+310 IPGDV
-315 LAQLSNR
+315 LSQLSNR

-346 VNPDLDT
+346 TNPDLDT

-358 SLGTGEALVSFLD
+358 SLGTGEALVSLLD
-371 EKGTPAIVE
+371 EKGIPTMVE
-380 RAKILFPLSQIGAI
+380 RANILPPQSLMAPAQEETRQSILQYDPMFASYA
-394 TPEQRTELIN
+394 EAVD
-404 RSRLYGRYDHPI
+404 RY
-416 DRESAYEIIT
+416 SAYEKLK
-426 AAIEEAERQ
+426 EEADAKEQ
-435 KAEIEAAA
+435 KALA
-443 EAEKQAAIQA
+443 EAEQKA
-453 KEDARAAKEAEK
+453 AAKQEAEQK
-465 EAKEKAKKAKNSIAS
+465 KTSAAQKKKQQSAVGKAAKKVAKTATNSLLDRVGRKLGKAIAR
-480 KVLKSVLT
+480 
-488 AVTGVAAAAAADA
+488 G
-501 VTSKVTVTKK
+501 
-511 KSTTSTGS
+511 
-519 KMVNKATKSAT
+519 
-530 TTITRELTRS
+530 IF
-540 ILGNLIK
+540 GNWL

>member
-1 MYSDA
+1 MYSEN

-21 PRMANRHGLIT
+21 PEMANRHGLIT

-39 TVTMKVLAESFS
+39 TVTMKVLSESFS
-51 DMGVPVFLADVKGD
+51 AMGVPVFLADVKGD

-72 GLDSEGMQKRIGRFD
+72 GADSEGMQKRIDRFD
-87 LRECWSYR
+87 LRGCWNYQG
-95 PYPVAFWDIFGEKG
+95 YPVAFWDIFGEKG

-138 HIVYRV
+138 HIAYRV

-154 LKDLRAMLTYVNDNR
+154 LKDLRAMLAYVNDNR
-169 ASLVTTYGNVTP
+169 GSLVTTYGNVTP
-181 QSIGAIQRSLLRLED
+181 QSIGAIQRALLRLED
-196 EGGSIFFGEPSISI
+196 EGGNIFFGEPSISVS
-210 EDLLRVD
+210 DLLRVD
-217 EDGRGMLNI
+217 ENGHGLLNI

-280 KAFLEKITQLVKLIR
+280 KAFLEKIVQLVKLIR

-310 VPGDV
+310 IPNDV

-332 AEMKA
+332 SEMKA

-346 VNPDLDT
+346 PNPDLDS

-358 SLGTGEALVSFLD
+358 SLGTGEALVSLLD
-371 EKGTPAIVE
+371 KEGIPTMVE
-380 RAKILFPLSQIGAI
+380 RANILPPQSLMAPAQEEIRQKILDSDPLFAAYQEAVD
-394 TPEQRTELIN
+394 
-404 RSRLYGRYDHPI
+404 RY
-416 DRESAYEIIT
+416 SAYEKLKEE
-426 AAIEEAERQ
+426 ADAKAQADLEEAEK
-435 KAEIEAAA
+435 KATE
-443 EAEKQAAIQA
+443 Q
-453 KEDARAAKEAEK
+453 KEAEEK
-465 EAKEKAKKAKNSIAS
+465 KAAAKREAEQKKADAAKKKKQSAAGKAAKKVAKTATNSILS
-480 KVLKSVLT
+480 RIGRKL
-488 AVTGVAAAAAADA
+488 G
-501 VTSKVTVTKK
+501 
-511 KSTTSTGS
+511 
-519 KMVNKATKSAT
+519 KA
-530 TTITRELTRS
+530 IVRG
-540 ILGNLIK
+540 IFGNWL

>member
-1 MYSDA
+1 MFFED

-12 AQGKKIYLL
+12 ANGEKIYLL
-21 PRMANRHGLIT
+21 PQMSNRHGLIT

-72 GLDSEGMQKRIGRFD
+72 GADSDSMRKRIERFE
-87 LRECWSYR
+87 LKEYWNYR
-95 PYPVAFWDIFGEKG
+95 GYPVAFWDIFGEKG

-154 LKDLRAMLTYVNDNR
+154 LKDLRAMLTYVSDNR

-181 QSIGAIQRSLLRLED
+181 QSIGAIQRALLRLED
-196 EGGSIFFGEPSISI
+196 EGGNIFFGEPSLSIS
-210 EDLLRVD
+210 DLLRTD
-217 EDGRGMLNI
+217 ESGHGLLNI
-226 LDSTKLIRSPLI
+226 LDSTRLIRSPLI

-253 LPEVGDPEKPKAV
+253 LPEVGDPQKPKAV

-280 KAFLEKITQLVKLIR
+280 KAFLEKIVQLVKLIR

-310 VPGDV
+310 IPNEV
-315 LAQLSNR
+315 LSQLSNR

-332 AEMKA
+332 SEMKA

-346 VNPDLDT
+346 PNPDLDS

-371 EKGTPAIVE
+371 TKGIPTVVQRANILPPQSLMSPAQEETRHAVLE
-380 RAKILFPLSQIGAI
+380 ADPLYAAYQEAVD
-394 TPEQRTELIN
+394 
-404 RSRLYGRYDHPI
+404 RY
-416 DRESAYEIIT
+416 SAYEKLR
-426 AAIEEAERQ
+426 EEADAKEQ
-435 KAEIEAAA
+435 AALA
-443 EAEKQAAIQA
+443 EAEQLAAQ
-453 KEDARAAKEAEK
+453 KKEAEQQK
-465 EAKEKAKKAKNSIAS
+465 NAVSTKKKQQSAVGKAAKKAAKQATN
-480 KVLKSVLT
+480 SVLNRI
-488 AVTGVAAAAAADA
+488 GR
-501 VTSKVTVTKK
+501 KL
-511 KSTTSTGS
+511 G
-519 KMVNKATKSAT
+519 KAIA
-530 TTITRELTRS
+530 RGLF
-540 ILGNLIK
+540 GNWL

>member
-1 MYSDA
+1 MFFDNKVYA
-6 KAYVAN
+6 AN
-12 AQGKKIYLL
+12 AQGEKLFLL
-21 PRMANRHGLIT
+21 PKMANRHGLIT

-65 VSGLAEP
+65 VSGLSEP
-72 GLDSEGMQKRIGRFD
+72 GLDSEGMQKRIDRFD
-87 LRECWSYR
+87 LRECWNYR
-95 PYPVAFWDIFGEKG
+95 GYPVAFWDIFGEKG

-154 LKDLRAMLTYVNDNR
+154 LKDLRSMLTYVNDNR
-169 ASLVTTYGNVTP
+169 GSLVTTYGNVTP
-181 QSIGAIQRSLLRLED
+181 QSIGAIQRALLRLED
-196 EGGSIFFGEPSISI
+196 EGGNIFFGEPSISVS
-210 EDLLRVD
+210 DLLRLD
-217 EDGRGMLNI
+217 ENGHGLLNI

-280 KAFLEKITQLVKLIR
+280 KAFLEKIVQLVKLIR

-310 VPGDV
+310 IPGDV

-322 IQHGLRAYTP
+322 IQHGLRP
-332 AEMKA
+332 
-337 VKAAANSFR
+337 
-346 VNPDLDT
+346 NPKLDS

-358 SLGTGEALVSFLD
+358 SLGTGEALVSLLD
-371 EKGTPAIVE
+371 EKGIPAIVE
-380 RAKILFPLSQIGAI
+380 RANILPPQSLMGIAQEETRERILGSDPLFASYKEAVD
-394 TPEQRTELIN
+394 N
-404 RSRLYGRYDHPI
+404 Y
-416 DRESAYEIIT
+416 SAYEKLKEESDAKEQ
-426 AAIEEAERQ
+426 AAL
-435 KAEIEAAA
+435 A
-443 EAEKQAAIQA
+443 EAEKKAAEK
-453 KEDARAAKEAEK
+453 KEADQNKAAASKKKKQSSVGKAAKK
-465 EAKEKAKKAKNSIAS
+465 VAKTATNSILNRIGR
-480 KVLKSVLT
+480 KI
-488 AVTGVAAAAAADA
+488 G
-501 VTSKVTVTKK
+501 
-511 KSTTSTGS
+511 
-519 KMVNKATKSAT
+519 KAIA
-530 TTITRELTRS
+530 RGLF
-540 ILGNLIK
+540 GNWL

>member
-1 MYSDA
+1 MYSES
-6 KAYVAN
+6 KAYIAN

-21 PRMANRHGLIT
+21 PQMANRHGLIT

-39 TVTMKVLAESFS
+39 TVTMKVLAEAFS
-51 DMGVPVFLADVKGD
+51 HMGVPVFLADVKGD

-72 GLDSEGMQKRIGRFD
+72 GVDSEGMQKRIDRFD
-87 LRECWSYR
+87 LRDCWSYR
-95 PYPVAFWDIFGEKG
+95 EFPVAFWDIFGEKG

-169 ASLVTTYGNVTP
+169 ADLVTTYGNVTP
-181 QSIGAIQRSLLRLED
+181 QSIGAIQRALLRLED
-196 EGGSIFFGEPSISI
+196 EGGNIFFGEPSISVS
-210 EDLLRVD
+210 DLLRVD
-217 EDGRGMLNI
+217 EDGFGVLNI
-226 LDSTKLIRSPLI
+226 LDSAKLIRSPLI

-280 KAFLEKITQLVKLIR
+280 KAFLEKIVQLVKLIR

-310 VPGDV
+310 IPGDV
-315 LAQLSNR
+315 LSQLSNR

-346 VNPDLDT
+346 TNPDLDT

-358 SLGTGEALVSFLD
+358 SLGTGEALVSLLD
-371 EKGTPAIVE
+371 EKGIPTMVE
-380 RAKILFPLSQIGAI
+380 RANILPPQSLMAPAQEETRQSILQYDPMFASYA
-394 TPEQRTELIN
+394 EAVD
-404 RSRLYGRYDHPI
+404 RY
-416 DRESAYEIIT
+416 SAYEKLK
-426 AAIEEAERQ
+426 EEADAKEQ
-435 KAEIEAAA
+435 KALA
-443 EAEKQAAIQA
+443 EAEQKA
-453 KEDARAAKEAEK
+453 AAKQEAEQK
-465 EAKEKAKKAKNSIAS
+465 KTSAAQNKKQQSAVGKAAKKVAKTATNSLLDRVGRKLGKAIAR
-480 KVLKSVLT
+480 
-488 AVTGVAAAAAADA
+488 G
-501 VTSKVTVTKK
+501 
-511 KSTTSTGS
+511 
-519 KMVNKATKSAT
+519 
-530 TTITRELTRS
+530 IF
-540 ILGNLIK
+540 GNWL

>member
-1 MYSDA
+1 MFFDD
-6 KAYVAN
+6 KAYIAN
-12 AQGKKIYLL
+12 ADGEKLFLL

-72 GLDSEGMQKRIGRFD
+72 GVDSEGMQTRIDRFD
-87 LRECWSYR
+87 LRSCWSYR
-95 PYPVAFWDIFGEKG
+95 EYPVAFWDIFGEKG
-109 IPVRIKVSDMGPLM
+109 IPIRIQVSDMGPLM

-132 VQTGIL
+132 VQTGVL

-154 LKDLRAMLTYVNDNR
+154 LKDLRAMLTYVSDNR

-181 QSIGAIQRSLLRLED
+181 QSIGAIQRALLRLED
-196 EGGSIFFGEPSISI
+196 EGGNIFFGEPSISV

-217 EDGRGMLNI
+217 DDGHGTLNI
-226 LDSTKLIRSPLI
+226 LDATRLIQSPLI

-280 KAFLEKITQLVKLIR
+280 KAFLEKIVQLVKLIR

-310 VPGDV
+310 IPNDV

-332 AEMKA
+332 TELKA

-346 VNPDLDT
+346 PNPAFNA
-353 EKEIL
+353 EQEIL
-358 SLGTGEALVSFLD
+358 SLGTGEALVSLLD
-371 EKGTPAIVE
+371 EKGIPAMVE
-380 RAKILFPLSQIGAI
+380 RANILPPQSLMAPAREETRQSILEYDPLYAAYQEAVD
-394 TPEQRTELIN
+394 
-404 RSRLYGRYDHPI
+404 RY
-416 DRESAYEIIT
+416 SAYEKLK
-426 AAIEEAERQ
+426 EEADAKEQ
-435 KAEIEAAA
+435 TALA
-443 EAEKQAAIQA
+443 EAEQKA
-453 KEDARAAKEAEK
+453 AAKREAEEKKAAEK
-465 EAKEKAKKAKNSIAS
+465 EAKAQAAAKKKNQSAVGKAAK
-480 KVLKSVLT
+480 KV
-488 AVTGVAAAAAADA
+488 A
-501 VTSKVTVTKK
+501 
-511 KSTTSTGS
+511 
-519 KMVNKATKSAT
+519 KSAT
-530 TTITRELTRS
+530 NTVLNKVGRK
-540 ILGNLIK
+540 LGKAIARGLFGNWV

>member
-1 MYSDA
+1 MFFDD
-6 KAYVAN
+6 KAYIAN
-12 AQGKKIYLL
+12 ADGEKLFLL

-72 GLDSEGMQKRIGRFD
+72 GVDSEGMQTRIDRFD
-87 LRECWSYR
+87 LRSCWSYR
-95 PYPVAFWDIFGEKG
+95 EYPVAFWDIFGEKG
-109 IPVRIKVSDMGPLM
+109 IPIRIQVSDMGPLM

-132 VQTGIL
+132 VQTGVL

-154 LKDLRAMLTYVNDNR
+154 LKDLRAMLTYVSDNR

-181 QSIGAIQRSLLRLED
+181 QSIGAIQRALLRLED
-196 EGGSIFFGEPSISI
+196 EGGNIFFGEPSISV

-217 EDGRGMLNI
+217 DDGHGTLNI
-226 LDSTKLIRSPLI
+226 LDATRLIQSPLI

-280 KAFLEKITQLVKLIR
+280 KAFLEKIVQLVKLIR

-310 VPGDV
+310 IPNDV
-315 LAQLSNR
+315 LSQLSNR

-332 AEMKA
+332 SEMKA
-337 VKAAANSFR
+337 VKAAAASFR
-346 VNPDLDT
+346 PNPRLDS
-353 EKEIL
+353 EQEIL
-358 SLGTGEALVSFLD
+358 SLGTGEALVSLLD
-371 EKGTPAIVE
+371 EKGIPAMVE
-380 RAKILFPLSQIGAI
+380 RANILPPQSLMAPAREETRQSILEYDPLYAAYQKAVD
-394 TPEQRTELIN
+394 
-404 RSRLYGRYDHPI
+404 RY
-416 DRESAYEIIT
+416 SAYEKLK
-426 AAIEEAERQ
+426 EEADAKEQ
-435 KAEIEAAA
+435 TALAEAEKKA
-443 EAEKQAAIQA
+443 AEKQAAEQ
-453 KEDARAAKEAEK
+453 
-465 EAKEKAKKAKNSIAS
+465 KKA
-480 KVLKSVLT
+480 T
-488 AVTGVAAAAAADA
+488 T
-501 VTSKVTVTKK
+501 TSTKK
-511 KSTTSTGS
+511 KQQSAVG
-519 KMVNKATKSAT
+519 KAAKKVAKTAT
-530 TTITRELTRS
+530 NSVLDRVGRK
-540 ILGNLIK
+540 LGKAIARGLFGNWI

>member
-1 MYSDA
+1 MYSEC
-6 KAYVAN
+6 KAYIAN

-21 PRMANRHGLIT
+21 PQMANRHGLIT

-39 TVTMKVLAESFS
+39 TVTMKVLAEAFS
-51 DMGVPVFLADVKGD
+51 HMGVPVFLADVKGD

-72 GLDSEGMQKRIGRFD
+72 GVDSEGMQKRIDRFD
-87 LRECWSYR
+87 LRDCWSYR
-95 PYPVAFWDIFGEKG
+95 EFPVAFWDIFGEKG

-138 HIVYRV
+138 HIVYWV

-169 ASLVTTYGNVTP
+169 ADLVTTYGNVTP
-181 QSIGAIQRSLLRLED
+181 QSIGAIQRALLRLED
-196 EGGSIFFGEPSISI
+196 EGGNIFFGEPSISVS
-210 EDLLRVD
+210 DLLRVD
-217 EDGRGMLNI
+217 EDGFGILNI
-226 LDSTKLIRSPLI
+226 LDSAKLIRSPLI

-280 KAFLEKITQLVKLIR
+280 KAFLEKIVQLVKLIR

-310 VPGDV
+310 IPGDV
-315 LAQLSNR
+315 LSQLSNR

-346 VNPDLDT
+346 TNPDLDT

-358 SLGTGEALVSFLD
+358 SLGTGEALVSLLD
-371 EKGTPAIVE
+371 EKGIPTMVE
-380 RAKILFPLSQIGAI
+380 RANILPPQSLMAPAQEETRQSILQYDPMFASYA
-394 TPEQRTELIN
+394 EAVD
-404 RSRLYGRYDHPI
+404 RY
-416 DRESAYEIIT
+416 SAYEKLK
-426 AAIEEAERQ
+426 EEADAKEQ
-435 KAEIEAAA
+435 KALA
-443 EAEKQAAIQA
+443 EAEQKA
-453 KEDARAAKEAEK
+453 AAKQEAEQK
-465 EAKEKAKKAKNSIAS
+465 KTSAAQKKKQQSAVGKAAKKVAKTATNSLLDRVGRKLGKAIAR
-480 KVLKSVLT
+480 
-488 AVTGVAAAAAADA
+488 G
-501 VTSKVTVTKK
+501 
-511 KSTTSTGS
+511 
-519 KMVNKATKSAT
+519 
-530 TTITRELTRS
+530 IF
-540 ILGNLIK
+540 GNWL

>member
-1 MYSDA
+1 MFFED

-12 AQGKKIYLL
+12 ANGEKIFLL
-21 PRMANRHGLIT
+21 PGMSNRHGLIT

-72 GLDSEGMQKRIGRFD
+72 GTDSEDMQKRVQRFD
-87 LRECWSYR
+87 LKDCWSYHG
-95 PYPVAFWDIFGEKG
+95 YPVAFWDIFGEKG
-109 IPVRIKVSDMGPLM
+109 IPIRIKVSDMGPLM
-123 FSRLLGLTE
+123 FSRLLDLTE

-144 ADDNGLELID
+144 ADDNSLELID
-154 LKDLRAMLTYVNDNR
+154 LKDLRAMLAYVNENR
-169 ASLVTTYGNVTP
+169 SNLVTTYGNVTP
-181 QSIGAIQRSLLRLED
+181 QSIGAIQRALLRLED
-196 EGGSIFFGEPSISI
+196 EGGNIFFGEPSISI
-210 EDLLRVD
+210 SDLLRTD
-217 EDGRGMLNI
+217 EDGHGFLNI

-295 SKGVGIYFVSQSPSD
+295 SKGVGIFFVSQSPSD
-310 VPGDV
+310 IPNNV

-332 AEMKA
+332 SELKA

-346 VNPDLDT
+346 PNPELDT

-358 SLGTGEALVSFLD
+358 SLGTGEALISLLD
-371 EKGTPAIVE
+371 RKGIPTVVQRANILPPQSLMAQAQEKT
-380 RAKILFPLSQIGAI
+380 RQRILENDPLYASYQEAVD
-394 TPEQRTELIN
+394 
-404 RSRLYGRYDHPI
+404 RY
-416 DRESAYEIIT
+416 SAYEKLR
-426 AAIEEAERQ
+426 EEAEAQ
-435 KAEIEAAA
+435 EKAELAEAEKKAA
-443 EAEKQAAIQA
+443 EKQATEEKKAAEKQAAEEKKA
-453 KEDARAAKEAEK
+453 AEK
-465 EAKEKAKKAKNSIAS
+465 QAAEEKK
-480 KVLKSVLT
+480 
-488 AVTGVAAAAAADA
+488 AAAA
-501 VTSKVTVTKK
+501 KK
-511 KSTTSTGS
+511 KKQSTVG
-519 KMVNKATKSAT
+519 KAAKKVAKTAT
-530 TTITRELTRS
+530 NS
-540 ILGNLIK
+540 ILSRIGRKLGRAIARGIFGNWL

>member
-1 MYSDA
+1 MFFEDKTYI
-6 KAYVAN
+6 AN

-21 PRMANRHGLIT
+21 PQMANRHGLIT

-72 GLDSEGMQKRIGRFD
+72 GVDSENMQKRIERFD
-87 LRECWSYR
+87 LVECWSYR
-95 PYPVAFWDIFGEKG
+95 GYPVAFWDIFGEKG
-109 IPVRIKVSDMGPLM
+109 IPIRIKVSDMGPLM

-154 LKDLRAMLTYVNDNR
+154 LKDLRAMLAYVNDNR
-169 ASLVTTYGNVTP
+169 AGLVNTYGNVTP
-181 QSIGAIQRSLLRLED
+181 QSIGAIQRALLRLED
-196 EGGSIFFGEPSISI
+196 EGGNIFFGEPSISI
-210 EDLLRVD
+210 TDLLRLD
-217 EDGRGMLNI
+217 ENGRGILNI
-226 LDSTKLIRSPLI
+226 LDSTRLIRSPLV

-280 KAFLEKITQLVKLIR
+280 KAFLEKIVQLVKLIR

-310 VPGDV
+310 IPGDV
-315 LAQLSNR
+315 LSQLSNR

-332 AEMKA
+332 SEMKA

-346 VNPDLDT
+346 PNPELDS

-358 SLGTGEALVSFLD
+358 SLGTGEALVSLLD
-371 EKGTPAIVE
+371 AKGIPTMVE
-380 RAKILFPLSQIGAI
+380 RANILPPQSLMAPAQEETRQKTLENDPLFTSYQEAVD
-394 TPEQRTELIN
+394 
-404 RSRLYGRYDHPI
+404 RY
-416 DRESAYEIIT
+416 SAYEKLK
-426 AAIEEAERQ
+426 EEC
-435 KAEIEAAA
+435 
-443 EAEKQAAIQA
+443 
-453 KEDARAAKEAEK
+453 
-465 EAKEKAKKAKNSIAS
+465 EAKEKAELAEAEQKAAQKQEAEQKKADAAKKKKQSTAGKAAKKVAKTAANSILS
-480 KVLKSVLT
+480 RIGRKL
-488 AVTGVAAAAAADA
+488 G
-501 VTSKVTVTKK
+501 
-511 KSTTSTGS
+511 
-519 KMVNKATKSAT
+519 KAIA
-530 TTITRELTRS
+530 RGLF
-540 ILGNLIK
+540 GNWL